1 MNRAIREFFD
11 RLHTAWAVLTARS
24 YLVFTNR
31 WNTARFGQD
40 NIDVIDNQID
50 VAQEQFERIRQD
62 IRLRQMKQEREEQG
76 RE

>member
-1 MNRAIREFFD
+1 MKRAIFEFFD

-24 YLVFTNR
+24 YLVITNR

-40 NIDVIDNQID
+40 ELDYIADQVD
-50 VAQEQFERIRQD
+50 VAQQHLERFRQD
-62 IRLRQMKQEREEQG
+62 VRLHQMKQEREEQG